1 MSISNAGQ
9 TKLLD
14 ADGNKL
20 VLYHGTCNV
29 FTQFIPSKTGAQGA
43 GIYMTDEPSIYGDI
57 TMKLHVHMVNP
68 FYFYP
73 SDDSLDAPVNGE
85 LLEQVLSPEACQDLC
100 DLMDTE
106 GREKFTTQIQDVLK
120 SRGHDG
126 IIMVYPFGE
135 PRIPGLSGSAVV
147 IAFDPEQIEIIQEPP
162 PAKKPRTRHSH
173 AETTLGL

>member
-1 MSISNAGQ
+1 MSKINAGQ

-14 ADGNKL
+14 NDGNKL
-20 VLYHGTCNV
+20 VLYHGTCSV
-29 FTQFIPSKTGAQGA
+29 FNKFIPSKTGAQGA
-43 GIYMTDEPSIYGDI
+43 GIYMTDEPSMYGDI
-57 TMKLHVHMVNP
+57 TMKLHVNMVNP

-85 LLEQVLSPEACQDLC
+85 LLEQVLSPEECQDLC

-106 GREKFTTQIQDVLK
+106 GSDKFTTQVQHALK
-120 SRGHDG
+120 ARGHDG

-147 IAFDPEQIEIIQEPP
+147 IAFDPDQIEIIKEPK
-162 PAKKPRTRHSH
+162 ATKRPRVRQTKEEM
-173 AETTLGL
+173 APGF